1 MALRVKPPRAIQSM
15 ARTTGLSDLIANPYS
30 AVRAHTGVAMQAH
43 AGVAM
48 QAHAG
53 FAMQAHASQRR
64 PITRHLPLNLQA

>member
-1 MALRVKPPRAIQSM
+1 M

-30 AVRAHTGVAMQAH
+30 AVRAHT
-43 AGVAM
+43 GVAM

>member
-1 MALRVKPPRAIQSM
+1 M
-15 ARTTGLSDLIANPYS
+15 ARTTGLSDLIANTYS

-64 PITRHLPLNLQA
+64 PITRRLPLNLQA